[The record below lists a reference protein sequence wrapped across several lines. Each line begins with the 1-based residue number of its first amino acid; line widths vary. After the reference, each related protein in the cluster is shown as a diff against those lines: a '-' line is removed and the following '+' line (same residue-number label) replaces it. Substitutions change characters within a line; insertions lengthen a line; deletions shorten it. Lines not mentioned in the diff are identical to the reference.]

1 MEHFF
6 FFCNHTDKQHYNYW
20 GLILCML
27 FISINSQGQRI
38 VTKLGTIESGNN
50 NSFSVMGVGSPKGLE
65 YIYFTSPWMVERQ
78 VKIPRENLN
87 QAVISIRIVQTKFN
101 EWNRAIQGKGFKGHR
116 KDIPTHNTVYSRE
129 KPRKDWYPIAGE
141 LYYTYFVDLSG
152 NTSVEVSMSLRN
164 SSMFC
169 FYLTSNG
176 IDEFYRILSNANSL
190 FMQSDDMEF
199 NNLLK

>member
-1 MEHFF
+1 MKLSFF
-6 FFCNHTDKQHYNYW
+6 NHTSQQYYNYW
-20 GLILCML
+20 GLIFCML
-27 FISINSQGQRI
+27 SVSINLQAQKIG
-38 VTKLGTIESGNN
+38 TKLGTVESIND
-50 NSFSVMGVGSPKGLE
+50 NSFSIMAVGSSNGLE
-65 YIYFTSPWMVERQ
+65 YVYFTSPWMVDRQ

-87 QAVISIRIVQTKFN
+87 QAINSIRIVKTKFN

-116 KDIPTHNTVYSRE
+116 KDIPTHNTVYTRE
-129 KPRKDWYPIAGE
+129 KPWKDWHPMAEE

-152 NTSVEVSMSLRN
+152 NTSVEVRMSLGN
-164 SSMFC
+164 SSTFC

-176 IDEFYRILSNANSL
+176 IDEFYRLLSNANSL